1 MGVRGVFS
9 YIYAPEEKGNMN
21 RKGEK
26 RIFCYEDET
35 EIHTELAR
43 YGTLFFEGGE
53 RSRFPTIIQTAQ
65 IRQRKTN

>member
-9 YIYAPEEKGNMN
+9 DIIAPEET
-21 RKGEK
+21 RKYEQK
-26 RIFCYEDET
+26 RRKKEYFIT
-35 EIHTELAR
+35 KMRPR
-43 YGTLFFEGGE
+43 YIRSWLNTLFFEGGE